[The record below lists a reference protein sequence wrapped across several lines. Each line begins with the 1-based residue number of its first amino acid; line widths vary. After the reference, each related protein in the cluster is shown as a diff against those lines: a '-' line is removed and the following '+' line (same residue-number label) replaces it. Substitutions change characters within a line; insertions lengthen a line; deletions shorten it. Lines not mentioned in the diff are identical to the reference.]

1 MIKPSSTKS
10 LLAGAALLALTG
22 SAQQSFFVE
31 DQPSLDQVMITLL
44 ATAPPTSQFIDRG
57 SSVDCKYFSK
67 NGTWFDYSTLDQ
79 SAGFQVAT
87 GANAKAGWN
96 FCAPMPST
104 TDASWDALGCQPGAN
119 AYYAEINDGSSCL
132 PASTTEYSSISF
144 QENDNDTVNILYSN
158 PDTGCSLNV
167 EMICTSD
174 ETPVIGALT
183 LDSATGACAYKTS
196 FSASSACS
204 SFSINAIW
212 DFFGSLKWLWGAL
225 FIVGGV
231 FLAFMGRKLF
241 VAAIFLA
248 TVLATVSLIM
258 ILFYGTFLKS
268 NTESWVGWT
277 VLGTSV
283 LIGCLA
289 GYFMMKI

>member
-1 MIKPSSTKS
+1 
-10 LLAGAALLALTG
+10 
-22 SAQQSFFVE
+22 
-31 DQPSLDQVMITLL
+31 
-44 ATAPPTSQFIDRG
+44 
-57 SSVDCKYFSK
+57 
-67 NGTWFDYSTLDQ
+67 
-79 SAGFQVAT
+79 
-87 GANAKAGWN
+87 
-96 FCAPMPST
+96 MPST
-104 TDASWDALGCQPGAN
+104 TDASWESLGCQPGAD

-144 QENDNDTVNILYSN
+144 KENANDSVNILYSN
-158 PDTGCSLNV
+158 PDTGCSLDV

-196 FSASSACS
+196 FSSSSACS

-225 FIVGGV
+225 FIVAGV

-248 TVLATVSLIM
+248 TVLATLSLIM
-258 ILFYGTFLKS
+258 IVFYGTFLKS
-268 NTESWVGWT
+268 NTEPWVGWT
-277 VLGTSV
+277 VLACGV